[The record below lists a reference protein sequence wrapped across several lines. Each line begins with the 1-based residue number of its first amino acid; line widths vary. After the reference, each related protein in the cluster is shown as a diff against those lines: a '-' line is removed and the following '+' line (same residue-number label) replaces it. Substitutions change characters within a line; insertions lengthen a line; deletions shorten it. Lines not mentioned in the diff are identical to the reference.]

1 MPSFSSSPKN
11 ESLKTCPV
19 GTQLRPLLIEAADLL
34 VAPRSPLRLC
44 LLNVVVLGL
53 PFARNCRTLSPFRGD
68 LRKFFLE
75 KPDSMPFSN
84 TMVPSRSSPR
94 IANAFFA
101 LLHDSHAKRPARC
114 ERLRCLHR
122 DSAHWASARCFVKA
136 TEPRDT
142 CNDATSLSCSF
153 RVKRLRISSSASFA
167 SSFARHSE
175 RSQCAQWLA
184 STTAAATR
192 SSTVPLRENTSFLH
206 GPRSLSQ
213 PLCLRKNTVRPR
225 QLKERGVNVTAADR
239 FSATLFLRDHGP
251 GLRKRLHF
259 LRATFCSNLEFWH
272 PHTTTLLGVPEFL
285 QICGFGRQLAF
296 RSHQRH
302 FGRSA

>member
-11 ESLKTCPV
+11 DSLKTCPV

-34 VAPRSPLRLC
+34 VAARSPLRLC

-53 PFARNCRTLSPFRGD
+53 PLARNCRTLSPFRGD
-68 LRKFFLE
+68 LRNFFWRNRTRCHSAIQWFLRVPRLE
-75 KPDSMPFSN
+75 LQML
-84 TMVPSRSSPR
+84 
-94 IANAFFA
+94 FFA

-153 RVKRLRISSSASFA
+153 RVKRLRISSSAIFA

-175 RSQCAQWLA
+175 RSQCAQWRCNSNRRLCHSEKIQAFCMVPDLLRNLSACAKTPLA
-184 STTAAATR
+184 
-192 SSTVPLRENTSFLH
+192 LDN
-206 GPRSLSQ
+206 
-213 PLCLRKNTVRPR
+213 
-225 QLKERGVNVTAADR
+225 
-239 FSATLFLRDHGP
+239 
-251 GLRKRLHF
+251 
-259 LRATFCSNLEFWH
+259 
-272 PHTTTLLGVPEFL
+272 
-285 QICGFGRQLAF
+285 
-296 RSHQRH
+296 
-302 FGRSA
+302 